1 MKKVILMASF
11 AIAMVSC
18 GGSKEQTQDTATEAT
33 TTEQPATAPEAP
45 AAENATAP
53 AQASNDVTI
62 EATDQMTFSL
72 KEIKVKGGQKVKVTI
87 KHTGTMAKDVMGHN
101 FVLLKPG
108 VDLAA
113 FSQKAIKAKATNYV
127 PDGDPDVIAHTKI
140 VGGGESDTVE
150 FDAPAPGTYEFICS
164 FPGHYS
170 MMKGTF
176 IVE

>member
-45 AAENATAP
+45 AAENATSP

-87 KHTGTMAKDVMGHN
+87 KHTGTMAKDVMVHN
-101 FVLLKPG
+101 LVLLKPG

-113 FSQKAIKAKATNYV
+113 FSKKAIKAKATNYV

>member
-18 GGSKEQTQDTATEAT
+18 GGSKEQTQDTATKAT

-45 AAENATAP
+45 AAENATSP

>member
-45 AAENATAP
+45 AAENATSP
-53 AQASNDVTI
+53 AQTSNDVTI

>member
-45 AAENATAP
+45 AAENATSP

-62 EATDQMTFSL
+62 EATDQMTISL

>member
-18 GGSKEQTQDTATEAT
+18 GGSKEQTQDTANEAT

-45 AAENATAP
+45 AAENATSP

>member
-1 MKKVILMASF
+1 MASF

-45 AAENATAP
+45 AAENATSP

-140 VGGGESDTVE
+140 VGGGGSDTVE

>member
-1 MKKVILMASF
+1 MASF

-18 GGSKEQTQDTATEAT
+18 GGSKEQTQDTATET
-33 TTEQPATAPEAP
+33 TTEQPATAPEAT
-45 AAENATAP
+45 AAENATSP

-170 MMKGTF
+170 MRKATF

>member
-11 AIAMVSC
+11 VIALVSC

-45 AAENATAP
+45 AAENATSP

>member
-45 AAENATAP
+45 AAENATSP

-113 FSQKAIKAKATNYV
+113 FSHYV

>member
-45 AAENATAP
+45 AAENATSP
-53 AQASNDVTI
+53 AKASNDVTI

>member
-45 AAENATAP
+45 AAENATSP

>member
-1 MKKVILMASF
+1 MASF

-45 AAENATAP
+45 AAENATSP

-113 FSQKAIKAKATNYV
+113 FSQKLSKQKLLIMYLMETQ
-127 PDGDPDVIAHTKI
+127 
-140 VGGGESDTVE
+140 
-150 FDAPAPGTYEFICS
+150 
-164 FPGHYS
+164 
-170 MMKGTF
+170 M
-176 IVE
+176 

>member
-1 MKKVILMASF
+1 MASF

-45 AAENATAP
+45 AAENTTSP

-62 EATDQMTFSL
+62 EATDQMTFNL

-113 FSQKAIKAKATNYV
+113 FSQKAIKAKSY
-127 PDGDPDVIAHTKI
+127 
-140 VGGGESDTVE
+140 
-150 FDAPAPGTYEFICS
+150 
-164 FPGHYS
+164 
-170 MMKGTF
+170 
-176 IVE
+176 

>member
-18 GGSKEQTQDTATEAT
+18 GGSKEQTQDTATET
-33 TTEQPATAPEAP
+33 TTEQPATAPEAT
-45 AAENATAP
+45 AAENATSP

-113 FSQKAIKAKATNYV
+113 FSQKAIKAKATT
-127 PDGDPDVIAHTKI
+127 PQIITA
-140 VGGGESDTVE
+140 
-150 FDAPAPGTYEFICS
+150 FLR
-164 FPGHYS
+164 
-170 MMKGTF
+170 
-176 IVE
+176 

>member
-45 AAENATAP
+45 AAENATSP
-53 AQASNDVTI
+53 AQTSNDVTI

-127 PDGDPDVIAHTKI
+127 PVGDPDVIAHTKI